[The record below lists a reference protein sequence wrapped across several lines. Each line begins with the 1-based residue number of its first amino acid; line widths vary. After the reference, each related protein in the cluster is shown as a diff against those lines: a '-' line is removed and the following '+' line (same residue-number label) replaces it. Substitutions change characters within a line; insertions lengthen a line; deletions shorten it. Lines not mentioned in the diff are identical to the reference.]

1 MSWNR
6 AHEQSSAKKIPT
18 FKIKKAKAEWLY
30 FFGCFLEG
38 KKPRLVGHYLR

>member
-30 FFGCFLEG
+30 FFAHFLEG
-38 KKPRLVGHYLR
+38 KSPFVECYYN

>member
-30 FFGCFLEG
+30 FFGFFLEG
-38 KKPRLVGHYLR
+38 KKPRLGDCHLR